1 MLTSCGNDDHGDA
14 SLNATWQWTTG
25 VCVCVLCVCETKV
38 VEAYTSIH
46 VYFWLYQLAI
56 FVLLIPYV
64 TIRHLK
70 MLAPFSM
77 LANVL
82 TATGLAI
89 TLVYCFL
96 ELPSVTDRPAIA
108 DVTTLP
114 LYFGIAIFTFE
125 VLV

>member
-1 MLTSCGNDDHGDA
+1 
-14 SLNATWQWTTG
+14 